1 MINFPRS
8 ISDVTFCVSDRW
20 YSLCQLITLLCR
32 NPNFIIS
39 NVYLFFDA
47 QEVIKFRAIKA
58 NDSYNTDNVPCRF
71 SRDPLA
77 PLQRFLSF
85 KNDYSWCKIVH
96 AHMDIYFVTRVYSP
110 AKLGTLVEIHQAM
123 NVTEKLLTDITCYS
137 RVTILRKWKKRTI
150 VTPLKT
156 APH

>member
-20 YSLCQLITLLCR
+20 YSLFQLITLLCR

-47 QEVIKFRAIKA
+47 QKVIAFRAIKA

-77 PLQRFLSF
+77 PLQKFLSF

-96 AHMDIYFVTRVYSP
+96 AHMDTYFVTRVYGP
-110 AKLGTLVEIHQAM
+110 AKLETPVVIYQAT
-123 NVTEKLLTDITCYS
+123 NVTEPICTNVYRMSI
-137 RVTILRKWKKRTI
+137 
-150 VTPLKT
+150 
-156 APH
+156 A